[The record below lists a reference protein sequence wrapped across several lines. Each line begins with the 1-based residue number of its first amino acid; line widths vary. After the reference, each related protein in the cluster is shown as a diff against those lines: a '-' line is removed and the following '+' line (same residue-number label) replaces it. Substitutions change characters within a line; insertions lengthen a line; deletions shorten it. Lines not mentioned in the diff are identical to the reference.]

1 MEIEM
6 KMMEEAEKWQQLV
19 VRLDIVGRKKSQNK
33 FQ

>member
-19 VRLDIVGRKKSQNK
+19 VRLDIVGRKKK
-33 FQ
+33 PK